1 MFAEMAL
8 AGGLSLLKQGMSF
21 QAASVEAKAKRQ
33 WQAYKNAM
41 VKLQDAQN
49 QNAITTNEVMLEGRV
64 AEQRFQIRRSE
75 YVTEAA
81 AEASAAAADTEGRSV
96 NMVMF
101 DIERNASMQRA
112 RLQQDLEA
120 QYVNFDQQRQTS
132 AFQAALNEDHTFIP
146 KPNLATYALGFAGD
160 MLGAY
165 NKYK

>member
-8 AGGLSLLKQGMSF
+8 MGGLSLLKNGMSF

-64 AEQRFQIRRSE
+64 AEQRFQIKRSE

-101 DIERNASMQRA
+101 DIERNASMQQA
-112 RLQQDLEA
+112 RLTQDLEA
-120 QYVNFDQQRQTS
+120 QYAQFDQQRQSS
-132 AFQAALNEDHTFIP
+132 AFQAALNTDYTFIP
-146 KPNLATYALGFAGD
+146 KPSLATYALGFATD
-160 MLGAY
+160 MTNAY
-165 NKYK
+165 LKYK